1 MESAFFTVADW
12 VANPR
17 SNSIRRKNRR
27 SVLPPRLMDLL
38 FYFAQH
44 PMEVVSRQEII
55 DNCWDRDVVTD
66 QAITQAIFELRKFL
80 KDGRSAKEA
89 PEYIKTVPKR
99 GYRLL
104 APVHQLT
111 VEEYI
116 AATSE
121 NGAQGTQVIDD
132 EDVAAERE
140 LQQPVSAAEPE
151 HEAATSFESKI
162 LEETGTA
169 ALEQIPSRSASIKQ
183 ERRGKVRYCNQRHR
197 QQQHAACLEES
208 LQICQLLP
216 MLNHIRGKKQNHGN
230 FRKFRRLKGKRTNP
244 QPTLL
249 PACLCPDKGQCK

>member
-1 MESAFFTVADW
+1 
-12 VANPR
+12 
-17 SNSIRRKNRR
+17 
-27 SVLPPRLMDLL
+27 MDLL

-183 ERRGKVRYCNQRHR
+183 ERRGKVTPPPHR
-197 QQQHAACLEES
+197 RAARPREIFS
-208 LQICQLLP
+208 
-216 MLNHIRGKKQNHGN
+216 KKY
-230 FRKFRRLKGKRTNP
+230 
-244 QPTLL
+244 PTH
-249 PACLCPDKGQCK
+249 CGWIK

>member
-121 NGAQGTQVIDD
+121 NGAQEIGRAHV
-132 EDVAAERE
+132 
-140 LQQPVSAAEPE
+140 
-151 HEAATSFESKI
+151 
-162 LEETGTA
+162 
-169 ALEQIPSRSASIKQ
+169 
-183 ERRGKVRYCNQRHR
+183 
-197 QQQHAACLEES
+197 
-208 LQICQLLP
+208 
-216 MLNHIRGKKQNHGN
+216 
-230 FRKFRRLKGKRTNP
+230 
-244 QPTLL
+244 
-249 PACLCPDKGQCK
+249 

>member
-121 NGAQGTQVIDD
+121 NGAQGTEVIDD
-132 EDVAAERE
+132 EDAAAERE
-140 LQQPVSAAEPE
+140 LQQPVRAAEPE

-162 LEETGTA
+162 LEETDTV
-169 ALEQIPSRSASIKQ
+169 ALEQIPARSAAIKQ
-183 ERRGKVRYCNQRHR
+183 ERRGKVTPPRRRAARPREIFSTRYSTHCGW
-197 QQQHAACLEES
+197 
-208 LQICQLLP
+208 I
-216 MLNHIRGKKQNHGN
+216 K
-230 FRKFRRLKGKRTNP
+230 
-244 QPTLL
+244 
-249 PACLCPDKGQCK
+249 

>member
-121 NGAQGTQVIDD
+121 VIDD

-183 ERRGKVRYCNQRHR
+183 ERRGKVTPPPAQ
-197 QQQHAACLEES
+197 
-208 LQICQLLP
+208 
-216 MLNHIRGKKQNHGN
+216 
-230 FRKFRRLKGKRTNP
+230 KGG
-244 QPTLL
+244 
-249 PACLCPDKGQCK
+249 A

>member
-121 NGAQGTQVIDD
+121 NGAQGTEVIDD
-132 EDVAAERE
+132 EDAAAERE
-140 LQQPVSAAEPE
+140 LQQPVRAAEPE

-162 LEETGTA
+162 LEETDTA
-169 ALEQIPSRSASIKQ
+169 ALEQ
-183 ERRGKVRYCNQRHR
+183 ECRYQTRAPR
-197 QQQHAACLEES
+197 KSYPPPAQKGGAAKRNIFNKISDALW
-208 LQICQLLP
+208 LDQVTL
-216 MLNHIRGKKQNHGN
+216 GFKKG
-230 FRKFRRLKGKRTNP
+230 
-244 QPTLL
+244 
-249 PACLCPDKGQCK
+249 AY

>member
-169 ALEQIPSRSASIKQ
+169 ALEQIHPGVPLSSKSAEEKFDIAISAT
-183 ERRGKVRYCNQRHR
+183 GSSST
-197 QQQHAACLEES
+197 QHALRN
-208 LQICQLLP
+208 P
-216 MLNHIRGKKQNHGN
+216 
-230 FRKFRRLKGKRTNP
+230 FRFASSFRCSIT
-244 QPTLL
+244 
-249 PACLCPDKGQCK
+249 

>member
-169 ALEQIPSRSASIKQ
+169 ALEQIHFPKCLYQARAPRKSYPPPRT
-183 ERRGKVRYCNQRHR
+183 EGRRGQEKYF
-197 QQQHAACLEES
+197 QQ
-208 LQICQLLP
+208 
-216 MLNHIRGKKQNHGN
+216 NIRRIVAGSSDL
-230 FRKFRRLKGKRTNP
+230 RL
-244 QPTLL
+244 
-249 PACLCPDKGQCK
+249 

>member
-44 PMEVVSRQEII
+44 PMEGVSRQEII

-121 NGAQGTQVIDD
+121 NGAQGTEVIDD
-132 EDVAAERE
+132 EDAAAERE
-140 LQQPVSAAEPE
+140 LQQPVRAAEPE

-162 LEETGTA
+162 LEETDTA
-169 ALEQIPSRSASIKQ
+169 ALEQIPARSAAIKQ
-183 ERRGKVRYCNQRHR
+183 ERRGKVTPPAQKGG
-197 QQQHAACLEES
+197 AAKRNIFNKISDALW
-208 LQICQLLP
+208 LDQVTL
-216 MLNHIRGKKQNHGN
+216 GFKKG
-230 FRKFRRLKGKRTNP
+230 
-244 QPTLL
+244 
-249 PACLCPDKGQCK
+249 AY

>member
-183 ERRGKVRYCNQRHR
+183 ERRGKIPPPPAQKGG
-197 QQQHAACLEES
+197 AAKRNIFNKISDALW
-208 LQICQLLP
+208 LDQVTL
-216 MLNHIRGKKQNHGN
+216 GFKKG
-230 FRKFRRLKGKRTNP
+230 
-244 QPTLL
+244 
-249 PACLCPDKGQCK
+249 AY

>member
-121 NGAQGTQVIDD
+121 NGAQGTEVIDD
-132 EDVAAERE
+132 EDAVAERE
-140 LQQPVSAAEPE
+140 LQQPVRAAGPSMKRQPRLKARFWRRRIQLRSNRYLPGVPLSNKSAEEKLPPPPRAE
-151 HEAATSFESKI
+151 
-162 LEETGTA
+162 G
-169 ALEQIPSRSASIKQ
+169 
-183 ERRGKVRYCNQRHR
+183 RRGQEKYF
-197 QQQHAACLEES
+197 QQD
-208 LQICQLLP
+208 
-216 MLNHIRGKKQNHGN
+216 IRRIVAGSSDL
-230 FRKFRRLKGKRTNP
+230 RL
-244 QPTLL
+244 
-249 PACLCPDKGQCK
+249 

>member
-151 HEAATSFESKI
+151 HHEATTSFESKI

-169 ALEQIPSRSASIKQ
+169 ALEQIPARSASIKQ
-183 ERRGKVRYCNQRHR
+183 ERRGKVTPPPRTEGRRGQEKYF
-197 QQQHAACLEES
+197 QH
-208 LQICQLLP
+208 
-216 MLNHIRGKKQNHGN
+216 NIRRIVAGSSDL
-230 FRKFRRLKGKRTNP
+230 RL
-244 QPTLL
+244 
-249 PACLCPDKGQCK
+249 

>member
-169 ALEQIPSRSASIKQ
+169 ALEQIPFPECLYQARAPRKSYPPPHRRAARPREIFSTKYPTHCGWIK
-183 ERRGKVRYCNQRHR
+183 
-197 QQQHAACLEES
+197 
-208 LQICQLLP
+208 
-216 MLNHIRGKKQNHGN
+216 
-230 FRKFRRLKGKRTNP
+230 
-244 QPTLL
+244 
-249 PACLCPDKGQCK
+249 

>member
-121 NGAQGTQVIDD
+121 NGAQGTEVIDD
-132 EDVAAERE
+132 EDAAAAR
-140 LQQPVSAAEPE
+140 QSPSMKRQP
-151 HEAATSFESKI
+151 
-162 LEETGTA
+162 
-169 ALEQIPSRSASIKQ
+169 
-183 ERRGKVRYCNQRHR
+183 
-197 QQQHAACLEES
+197 
-208 LQICQLLP
+208 
-216 MLNHIRGKKQNHGN
+216 
-230 FRKFRRLKGKRTNP
+230 RLKARFWRRRIQLRSNRYLPGVPLSNKSAEEKLPPPPAQKGGAAKRNIFNKISDALWLD
-244 QPTLL
+244 QVTLGFK
-249 PACLCPDKGQCK
+249 KGAY

>member
-183 ERRGKVRYCNQRHR
+183 ERLGKFTPPPPAQKGG
-197 QQQHAACLEES
+197 AAKRNIFNKISDALW
-208 LQICQLLP
+208 LDQVTL
-216 MLNHIRGKKQNHGN
+216 GFKKG
-230 FRKFRRLKGKRTNP
+230 
-244 QPTLL
+244 
-249 PACLCPDKGQCK
+249 AY

>member
-140 LQQPVSAAEPE
+140 
-151 HEAATSFESKI
+151 
-162 LEETGTA
+162 ETGTA

-183 ERRGKVRYCNQRHR
+183 ERRGKVTPPPHR
-197 QQQHAACLEES
+197 RAARPREIFS
-208 LQICQLLP
+208 T
-216 MLNHIRGKKQNHGN
+216 KY
-230 FRKFRRLKGKRTNP
+230 
-244 QPTLL
+244 PTH
-249 PACLCPDKGQCK
+249 CGWIK

>member
-169 ALEQIPSRSASIKQ
+169 ARTDTFPECLYQARAPRKSYPLPRTEG
-183 ERRGKVRYCNQRHR
+183 RRGQEKYF
-197 QQQHAACLEES
+197 QQ
-208 LQICQLLP
+208 
-216 MLNHIRGKKQNHGN
+216 NIRRIVAGSSDL
-230 FRKFRRLKGKRTNP
+230 RL
-244 QPTLL
+244 
-249 PACLCPDKGQCK
+249 

>member
-80 KDGRSAKEA
+80 RDGRSTKEA

-132 EDVAAERE
+132 EAVQTE
-140 LQQPVSAAEPE
+140 LPQPSRTAEPE
-151 HEAATSFESKI
+151 YEAATSFESKI

-183 ERRGKVRYCNQRHR
+183 ERRGKITPPPAQKGG
-197 QQQHAACLEES
+197 AAKRNIFNKISDALW
-208 LQICQLLP
+208 LDQVTL
-216 MLNHIRGKKQNHGN
+216 GFKKG
-230 FRKFRRLKGKRTNP
+230 
-244 QPTLL
+244 
-249 PACLCPDKGQCK
+249 AY

>member
-38 FYFAQH
+38 YYFAQH
-44 PMEVVSRQEII
+44 PMEVVSRQGMIY
-55 DNCWDRDVVTD
+55 NCCVTD

-183 ERRGKVRYCNQRHR
+183 ERRGKVTPPPPSPKPPTKQKGG
-197 QQQHAACLEES
+197 AAKRNIFNKISDALW
-208 LQICQLLP
+208 LDQVTL
-216 MLNHIRGKKQNHGN
+216 GFKKG
-230 FRKFRRLKGKRTNP
+230 
-244 QPTLL
+244 
-249 PACLCPDKGQCK
+249 AY

>member
-183 ERRGKVRYCNQRHR
+183 ERRGKVTPPPPPPPPPHR
-197 QQQHAACLEES
+197 RAARPREIFS
-208 LQICQLLP
+208 T
-216 MLNHIRGKKQNHGN
+216 KY
-230 FRKFRRLKGKRTNP
+230 
-244 QPTLL
+244 PTH
-249 PACLCPDKGQCK
+249 CGWIK

>member
-55 DNCWDRDVVTD
+55 DNCWDRDVV
-66 QAITQAIFELRKFL
+66 KFL

-183 ERRGKVRYCNQRHR
+183 ERRGKVTPPPRTEGRRGQEKYF
-197 QQQHAACLEES
+197 QQ
-208 LQICQLLP
+208 
-216 MLNHIRGKKQNHGN
+216 NIRRIVAGSSDL
-230 FRKFRRLKGKRTNP
+230 RL
-244 QPTLL
+244 
-249 PACLCPDKGQCK
+249 

>member
-104 APVHQLT
+104 APAHQLT

-121 NGAQGTQVIDD
+121 NGAQGTEVIDD
-132 EDVAAERE
+132 EDAAAERE
-140 LQQPVSAAEPE
+140 LQQPVRAAEPE

-162 LEETGTA
+162 LEETDTA
-169 ALEQIPSRSASIKQ
+169 ALEQIPARSAAIKQ
-183 ERRGKVRYCNQRHR
+183 ERRGKVTPPPRAEGRRGQEKYF
-197 QQQHAACLEES
+197 QQD
-208 LQICQLLP
+208 
-216 MLNHIRGKKQNHGN
+216 IRRIVAGSSDL
-230 FRKFRRLKGKRTNP
+230 RL
-244 QPTLL
+244 
-249 PACLCPDKGQCK
+249 

>member
-151 HEAATSFESKI
+151 HEAAQRSPSD
-162 LEETGTA
+162 ETANIVIERASTA
-169 ALEQIPSRSASIKQ
+169 FRPKASEAAPIRSDVQA
-183 ERRGKVRYCNQRHR
+183 N
-197 QQQHAACLEES
+197 AA
-208 LQICQLLP
+208 
-216 MLNHIRGKKQNHGN
+216 R
-230 FRKFRRLKGKRTNP
+230 
-244 QPTLL
+244 
-249 PACLCPDKGQCK
+249 

>member
-169 ALEQIPSRSASIKQ
+169 ALEQIPSRRPLSSKSAEEKLPPSPHRRAARPREIFSTKYPTYCGWIK
-183 ERRGKVRYCNQRHR
+183 
-197 QQQHAACLEES
+197 
-208 LQICQLLP
+208 
-216 MLNHIRGKKQNHGN
+216 
-230 FRKFRRLKGKRTNP
+230 
-244 QPTLL
+244 
-249 PACLCPDKGQCK
+249 

>member
-1 MESAFFTVADW
+1 MESAFFTVTDW

-17 SNSIRRKNRR
+17 SNSIRRKKRR

-140 LQQPVSAAEPE
+140 LQQPEPE

-162 LEETGTA
+162 LEETGQLRSNRYLPGVPLSSKSAEEKLPPFPAQKGGA
-169 ALEQIPSRSASIKQ
+169 AKRNIFNKISDALWLDQVTL
-183 ERRGKVRYCNQRHR
+183 GF
-197 QQQHAACLEES
+197 
-208 LQICQLLP
+208 
-216 MLNHIRGKKQNHGN
+216 KKG
-230 FRKFRRLKGKRTNP
+230 
-244 QPTLL
+244 
-249 PACLCPDKGQCK
+249 AY

>member
-104 APVHQLT
+104 APVHQ
-111 VEEYI
+111 
-116 AATSE
+116 
-121 NGAQGTQVIDD
+121 GTQVIDD

-183 ERRGKVRYCNQRHR
+183 ERRGKVTPPPHR
-197 QQQHAACLEES
+197 RAARPREIFS
-208 LQICQLLP
+208 T
-216 MLNHIRGKKQNHGN
+216 KY
-230 FRKFRRLKGKRTNP
+230 
-244 QPTLL
+244 PTH
-249 PACLCPDKGQCK
+249 CGWIK

>member
-121 NGAQGTQVIDD
+121 NGAQGTEVIDD
-132 EDVAAERE
+132 EDAAAER
-140 LQQPVSAAEPE
+140 LSPSMKRP
-151 HEAATSFESKI
+151 TSFESKI
-162 LEETGTA
+162 LEETDTA
-169 ALEQIPSRSASIKQ
+169 ALEQIPARSAAIKQ
-183 ERRGKVRYCNQRHR
+183 ERRGKVTPPPAQKGG
-197 QQQHAACLEES
+197 AAKRNIFNKISDALW
-208 LQICQLLP
+208 LDQVTL
-216 MLNHIRGKKQNHGN
+216 GFKKG
-230 FRKFRRLKGKRTNP
+230 
-244 QPTLL
+244 
-249 PACLCPDKGQCK
+249 AY

>member
-121 NGAQGTQVIDD
+121 NGAQGTEVIDD
-132 EDVAAERE
+132 EDVAA
-140 LQQPVSAAEPE
+140 
-151 HEAATSFESKI
+151 
-162 LEETGTA
+162 
-169 ALEQIPSRSASIKQ
+169 ALEQIPARSAAIKQ
-183 ERRGKVRYCNQRHR
+183 ERRGKVTPPPPAQKGG
-197 QQQHAACLEES
+197 AAKRNIFNKISDALW
-208 LQICQLLP
+208 LDQVTL
-216 MLNHIRGKKQNHGN
+216 GFKKG
-230 FRKFRRLKGKRTNP
+230 
-244 QPTLL
+244 
-249 PACLCPDKGQCK
+249 AY

>member
-151 HEAATSFESKI
+151 HHEATTSFESKI

-169 ALEQIPSRSASIKQ
+169 ALEQIPARSASIKQ
-183 ERRGKVRYCNQRHR
+183 ERRGKVTPPPPPPPHR
-197 QQQHAACLEES
+197 RAARPREIFS
-208 LQICQLLP
+208 T
-216 MLNHIRGKKQNHGN
+216 KY
-230 FRKFRRLKGKRTNP
+230 
-244 QPTLL
+244 PTH
-249 PACLCPDKGQCK
+249 CGWIK

>member
-132 EDVAAERE
+132 EDVAAE
-140 LQQPVSAAEPE
+140 PE

-183 ERRGKVRYCNQRHR
+183 ERRGKVTPPPRTEGRRGQEKYF
-197 QQQHAACLEES
+197 QQ
-208 LQICQLLP
+208 
-216 MLNHIRGKKQNHGN
+216 NIRRIVAGSSDL
-230 FRKFRRLKGKRTNP
+230 RL
-244 QPTLL
+244 
-249 PACLCPDKGQCK
+249 

>member
-121 NGAQGTQVIDD
+121 NGAQGTEVIDD
-132 EDVAAERE
+132 EDAAAERE
-140 LQQPVSAAEPE
+140 LQQPVRAAEPE
-151 HEAATSFESKI
+151 HEAAPRLKARFWRRRIQLRSNRYLPGVPLSNKSA
-162 LEETGTA
+162 EEKLPPPPPPPQG
-169 ALEQIPSRSASIKQ
+169 
-183 ERRGKVRYCNQRHR
+183 RRGQEKYF
-197 QQQHAACLEES
+197 QQD
-208 LQICQLLP
+208 
-216 MLNHIRGKKQNHGN
+216 IRRIVAGSSDL
-230 FRKFRRLKGKRTNP
+230 RL
-244 QPTLL
+244 
-249 PACLCPDKGQCK
+249 

>member
-1 MESAFFTVADW
+1 MLKKHR
-12 VANPR
+12 NI
-17 SNSIRRKNRR
+17 SNGN
-27 SVLPPRLMDLL
+27 
-38 FYFAQH
+38 A
-44 PMEVVSRQEII
+44 
-55 DNCWDRDVVTD
+55 
-66 QAITQAIFELRKFL
+66 
-80 KDGRSAKEA
+80 
-89 PEYIKTVPKR
+89 KR

-183 ERRGKVRYCNQRHR
+183 ERRGKSYPAQKGG
-197 QQQHAACLEES
+197 AAKRNIFNKISDALW
-208 LQICQLLP
+208 LDQVTL
-216 MLNHIRGKKQNHGN
+216 GFKKG
-230 FRKFRRLKGKRTNP
+230 
-244 QPTLL
+244 
-249 PACLCPDKGQCK
+249 AY

>member
-169 ALEQIPSRSASIKQ
+169 ALEQIPSRSASILPGVPLSSKSAEEKLPPPAQ
-183 ERRGKVRYCNQRHR
+183 KGG
-197 QQQHAACLEES
+197 AAKRNIFNKISDALW
-208 LQICQLLP
+208 LDQVTL
-216 MLNHIRGKKQNHGN
+216 GFKKG
-230 FRKFRRLKGKRTNP
+230 
-244 QPTLL
+244 
-249 PACLCPDKGQCK
+249 AY

>member
-121 NGAQGTQVIDD
+121 NGAQGTEVIDD
-132 EDVAAERE
+132 EDAAAERE
-140 LQQPVSAAEPE
+140 LQQPVRAAEPE

-162 LEETGTA
+162 LEETDTA
-169 ALEQIPSRSASIKQ
+169 ALEQIPARSAAIKQ
-183 ERRGKVRYCNQRHR
+183 ERRGKVTPPPRAGGRPGVPLKKKRAAENVPPPPPRAEGRRGQEKYF
-197 QQQHAACLEES
+197 QQD
-208 LQICQLLP
+208 
-216 MLNHIRGKKQNHGN
+216 IRRIVAGSSDL
-230 FRKFRRLKGKRTNP
+230 RL
-244 QPTLL
+244 
-249 PACLCPDKGQCK
+249 

>member
-151 HEAATSFESKI
+151 HEAATSFESKDSGGDGYSCARTDTFPECLYQARAPRKSYPLPRTEGRRNI
-162 LEETGTA
+162 FNKISD
-169 ALEQIPSRSASIKQ
+169 ALWLDQVTL
-183 ERRGKVRYCNQRHR
+183 GF
-197 QQQHAACLEES
+197 
-208 LQICQLLP
+208 
-216 MLNHIRGKKQNHGN
+216 KKG
-230 FRKFRRLKGKRTNP
+230 
-244 QPTLL
+244 
-249 PACLCPDKGQCK
+249 AY